1 MAKMINCKTCGN
13 EIASSAKTCPS
24 CGAKNK
30 KPIYKKWWV
39 WLIAIIVVASIA
51 GGGNSSNNETTLN
64 DTTSNGS
71 TLNDTTSNQETTNK
85 DVKEFY
91 LIGEE
96 VRLGDNILI
105 VNSIEKSNGSEWDK
119 PKEGY
124 EFVIVNVTIKNG
136 GSSEISYNPYDFK
149 MQNSKGQITDQAFT
163 IIDTETS
170 LSSGNL
176 VAGGE
181 VSGTIVFEQPT
192 GDEALVL
199 RYKSNIFS
207 NKEIKVKLN

>member
-13 EIASSAKTCPS
+13 EIASSAKICPS

-39 WLIAIIVVASIA
+39 WLIAIIVVALIA
-51 GGGNSSNNETTLN
+51 GGGNSSNNGT
-64 DTTSNGS
+64 

-85 DVKEFY
+85 EVKEFY

-119 PKEGY
+119 PKDGY

-136 GSSEISYNPYDFK
+136 GSSEVSYNPYDFK

-163 IIDTETS
+163 IIDTDTS
-170 LSSGNL
+170 LSSGDL
-176 VAGGE
+176 AAGGE
-181 VSGTIVFEQPT
+181 VSGTIAFEQPT